1 MVCISLVI
9 SDVELPFSVLLSHLY
24 VFFVKKKKKVYSD
37 PLSIFKL
44 DCSLDV
50 VNSSWVL
57 DINLFQYYD
66 L

>member
-24 VFFVKKKKKVYSD
+24 IFFVKKNVYSD

-50 VNSSWVL
+50 ELCESFVC
-57 DINLFQYYD
+57 FGY
-66 L
+66 